1 MNLVDVVVLAILAL
15 SALAGLSRGLVREV
29 LGLAAWA
36 GAGFVAF
43 RYGPDLLPVAH
54 GYIADS
60 SFAQAAT
67 YIVAF
72 VAALTVFS
80 IAASV
85 LGRLARAPGL
95 GGLDRSL
102 GLVFGL
108 ARGALIVVAAYV
120 VGGWLL
126 PAEGSW
132 PGKVRE
138 ARSLPF
144 VYEGAAWVVDRLPAA
159 ERPALAAP
167 PAPRQATAAELM
179 RAPPSG
185 RATGPAPVRE

>member
-36 GAGFVAF
+36 GAGYLAF
-43 RYGPDLLPVAH
+43 RYGPDLLPAAH

-67 YIVAF
+67 YIVTF
-72 VAALTVFS
+72 VAALTVLS

-108 ARGALIVVAAYV
+108 GRGALIVVAAYV
-120 VGGWLL
+120 VGGLLL
-126 PAEGSW
+126 PAESW
-132 PGKVRE
+132 PLKVRE

-144 VYEGAAWVVDRLPAA
+144 AYEASAWAVGRLPAA
-159 ERPALAAP
+159 DRPTLAVP
-167 PAPRQATAAELM
+167 PEPRQATAAELM
-179 RAPPSG
+179 RAPASG

>member
-29 LGLAAWA
+29 LGLAAWT
-36 GAGFVAF
+36 GAGYVAF
-43 RYGPDLLPVAH
+43 RYGPDLLPAAH

-72 VAALTVFS
+72 VASLTVLS

-108 ARGALIVVAAYV
+108 ARGALIVVAAYI
-120 VGGWLL
+120 VGGFLL
-126 PAEGSW
+126 PADSW
-132 PGKVRE
+132 PLKVRE

-144 VYEGAAWVVDRLPAA
+144 AYEAASWLVGRLPAA
-159 ERPALAAP
+159 DRPALAMP
-167 PAPRQATAAELM
+167 PEPRQATAAELM

-185 RATGPAPVRE
+185 RATSPAPVRE

>member
-85 LGRLARAPGL
+85 LGRLAQAPRFGA
-95 GGLDRSL
+95 LDRSL

-120 VGGWLL
+120 VGGLVL
-126 PAEGSW
+126 PGESW
-132 PGKVRE
+132 PAKVRE
-138 ARSLPF
+138 ARTLPF
-144 VYEGAAWVVDRLPAA
+144 VYEAAVWAVDRLPAA
-159 ERPALAAP
+159 ARPALAVP
-167 PAPRQATAAELM
+167 LAPRQATAAELM
-179 RAPPSG
+179 RAPASG
-185 RATGPAPVRE
+185 RATGPAAVRE

>member
-29 LGLAAWA
+29 LGVAAWT
-36 GAGFVAF
+36 GAGYAAF
-43 RYGPDLLPVAH
+43 RYGPDLLPAAH
-54 GYIADS
+54 GYISDS

-67 YIVAF
+67 YIVTF
-72 VAALTVFS
+72 VAALTVLS
-80 IAASV
+80 IAASI
-85 LGRLARAPGL
+85 LGRMARAPGL

-120 VGGWLL
+120 VGGLVL
-126 PAEGSW
+126 PPDSW
-132 PGKVRE
+132 PLKVRE

-144 VYEGAAWVVDRLPAA
+144 VYGTASWAMGFLPAGD
-159 ERPALAAP
+159 RPTLAAP
-167 PAPRQATAAELM
+167 PPPRQATAAELM
-179 RAPPSG
+179 RAPAAG

>member
-29 LGLAAWA
+29 LGVAAWA
-36 GAGFVAF
+36 GAGYVAF
-43 RYGPDLLPVAH
+43 RYGPDLLPAAH
-54 GYIADS
+54 GYISDS

-80 IAASV
+80 IAASM
-85 LGRLARAPGL
+85 LGRMARAPGL

-108 ARGALIVVAAYV
+108 ARGALIVVAAYI

-126 PAEGSW
+126 PAESW
-132 PGKVRE
+132 PLKVRE
-138 ARSLPF
+138 ARCLPF
-144 VYEGAAWVVDRLPAA
+144 VHEAAVWATGFLPAA
-159 ERPALAAP
+159 DRPTLAAP
-167 PAPRQATAAELM
+167 PEPRQATAAELM
-179 RAPPSG
+179 RAPASG

>member
-29 LGLAAWA
+29 LGLTAWA
-36 GAGFVAF
+36 GAGYLAF
-43 RYGPDLLPVAH
+43 RYGPDLLPAAR

-60 SFAQAAT
+60 SFAAAAA
-67 YIVAF
+67 YIVTF
-72 VAALTVFS
+72 VASLTVLS

-108 ARGALIVVAAYV
+108 ARGALIVVAAYI

-126 PAEGSW
+126 PAQSW
-132 PGKVRE
+132 PLKVRE
-138 ARSLPF
+138 ARTLPF
-144 VYEGAAWVVDRLPAA
+144 AYEAAAWAVNYLPPAD
-159 ERPALAAP
+159 RPALAAP
-167 PAPRQATAAELM
+167 PEPRQTTAAELM

-185 RATGPAPVRE
+185 RATGPAPLRE

>member
-29 LGLAAWA
+29 LGLAAWV
-36 GAGFVAF
+36 GAGYVAF

-72 VAALTVFS
+72 VAALTVFA

-108 ARGALIVVAAYV
+108 ARGALIVAAAYV

-126 PAEGSW
+126 PAQSW
-132 PGKVRE
+132 PAKVRE

-144 VYEGAAWVVDRLPAA
+144 AYQGAAWMVDRLPAA
-159 ERPALAAP
+159 ERPALVAP
-167 PAPRQATAAELM
+167 PEPRQATAAELM

>member
-29 LGLAAWA
+29 LGLAAWV

-43 RYGPDLLPVAH
+43 RYSPDLLPAAH
-54 GYIADS
+54 GYIADT

-67 YIVAF
+67 YIVTF

-85 LGRLARAPGL
+85 LGRLARPPGL

-108 ARGALIVVAAYV
+108 ARGALIVVAAYI

-126 PAEGSW
+126 PAESW
-132 PGKVRE
+132 PLKVRQ
-138 ARSLPF
+138 ARSMPF
-144 VYEGAAWVVDRLPAA
+144 VYQGASWVVDRLPAA
-159 ERPALAAP
+159 DRPALAAP
-167 PAPRQATAAELM
+167 PEPRQATAAELM
-179 RAPPSG
+179 RAPVSG
-185 RATGPAPVRE
+185 RATGPAPVRD